1 MPQAATVTL
10 TRVLRAPIERV
21 FAACSQPELIARW
34 LICCDNNSDTATATA
49 TAANT
54 LEVGGRY
61 RIDMARGGQVFA
73 QIDGEYLDIAAPN
86 RLVFTWR
93 SANVGVQDSV
103 VTIDLRNAGADT
115 TELRLTHAVDPA
127 SLDGQRFAVGWTQA
141 LANLLT
147 LMEEIP

>member
-1 MPQAATVTL
+1 MAQQATVTL

-34 LICCDNNSDTATATA
+34 LICCDSNSGTATAT
-49 TAANT
+49 NT

-61 RIDMARGGQVFA
+61 RVDMVRDGKVFA
-73 QIDGEYLDIAAPN
+73 QIEGEYIAIAAPH

-103 VTIDLRNAGADT
+103 VHIDLRDAGAHT
-115 TELRLTHAVDPA
+115 TELRLTHAVDPET
-127 SLDGQRFAVGWTQA
+127 LDGQRFTVGWTQS
-141 LANLLT
+141 LANLLK
-147 LMEEIP
+147 LMEMLP